1 MTLTRSEALTLN
13 FYEWEHYM
21 RGWEMYDE
29 PIYPEPPFIPFHY
42 CQPHHFSFKDDGKRP
57 TLLGKLGNLLTSKEE
72 QATLEPYQ
80 EPSPKALDTVD
91 IGYHAYLIT
100 LPKHE
105 EFSPQTTEKLIYALA
120 QTYYPVSFEII
131 ANSENINLQIVCREP
146 DYTYVYSQL
155 QAYFPNLGITESED
169 AFYNIIQDNS
179 PYAVGNLGLAEEAIR
194 PLATYQKHDLDP
206 YTGLFGILEHL
217 TEDQHVAIQIL
228 FQETQYNWA
237 ENILASVVTD
247 TGEPFFANA
256 PEMLP
261 LAQEKIEAPL
271 LGVAVRV
278 VAQDITVQASHNLSL
293 DIAHALTVM
302 SDSHFNRLTALSCE
316 KYKEHEGAIDI
327 LKRQTRRSGM
337 LLNSKELVNLIHFP
351 QPSIVSE
358 KLLRQNQASHAHK
371 RTPLYTNEEIL
382 LGFNTHKGK
391 TKPVTVT
398 HNHRLKHTHIIGATG
413 TGKSTLL
420 TNLIAQDIQQGNG
433 LCVIDP
439 HGDLIDAI
447 LHHIPDERIEDVI
460 LFDPSDT
467 EHPIGFNILS
477 AHSDIEKEILS
488 SDLVGIFRRLSTS
501 WGDQMNSVL
510 GNTILAFLESTEP
523 ATLIDLRRFL
533 LEKEFRNNFLQTVQ
547 DPNIQYYWQHEYPL
561 LKSSSIGS
569 ILTRL
574 DSFLRPKSIR
584 NMVAQPKSLDFENIL
599 DTNKILLVKLSQGL
613 IGGDNSYLL
622 GSFIVTKLQQGAMA
636 RQAKSREQRSN
647 FFLYIDEFQ
656 NFITPSMSA
665 ILSGARKY
673 HVGLIMVHQD
683 MSQLTKYDPELA
695 NAVLSNPGTRICFR
709 LGDTDAKRLEDG
721 FTHFTKD
728 DLQNLSTGEAIGRL
742 DNPNQDFNLSIEPIP
757 LPTGEDIYTRIESI
771 KHHSQSIYGTPKK
784 EVEHMLEAMYE
795 ALRTK
800 KTINPP
806 LEKGEVKEITKDTPK
821 EVHKEQPIVPAE
833 KEVPTIPE
841 PPPQEPTKDEIQ
853 KVIEHK
859 AETQHRSIQNFIKK
873 MAEVRG
879 YIATIEAL
887 TPDGKGRVDI
897 LLEKGNTTI
906 ACEVSVTTPKEWEF
920 QNIQKCIEA
929 GYSMIVSLASEKKT
943 LQKIQEEVQA
953 HIPNATIHYFTPEEL
968 ITYLDTQSAKEAS
981 TETRMKGYRV
991 KVEYNTLSHEET
1003 KTKREGI
1010 MRTILQ
1016 SIHKP

>member
-42 CQPHHFSFKDDGKRP
+42 CKPHQFSFKDDGKRP

-80 EPSPKALDTVD
+80 EPSPRALDTVD
-91 IGYHAYLIT
+91 LGYHAYLIT

-131 ANSENINLQIVCREP
+131 ANSDNINLQIVCREP
-146 DYTYVYSQL
+146 DYTYIYSQL
-155 QAYFPNLGITESED
+155 QAYFPNISITESED
-169 AFYNIIQDNS
+169 ALYNIIQDNR

-194 PLATYQKHDLDP
+194 PIATYQKHDIDS

-247 TGEPFFANA
+247 TGDPFFANA
-256 PEMLP
+256 PEMIT
-261 LAQEKIEAPL
+261 LAKEKIEAPL

-278 VAQDITVQASHNLSL
+278 VAQDITVQASYNLSL
-293 DIAHALTVM
+293 DIAQALTTM
-302 SDSHFNRLTALSCE
+302 SNSHFNRITALSCE
-316 KYKEHEGAIDI
+316 KYKEHEGAIDV

-337 LLNSKELVNLIHFP
+337 LLNSKELVNLVHFP
-351 QPSIVSE
+351 QPSISSE
-358 KLLRQNQASHAHK
+358 KLSRQNQASHALK
-371 RTPLYTNEEIL
+371 QTPSYNDDELF
-382 LGFNTHKGK
+382 LGYNTHRGA
-391 TKPVTVT
+391 TKSITIPQQ
-398 HNHRLKHTHIIGATG
+398 HRLKHTHIIGATG

-420 TNLIAQDIQQGNG
+420 INLISQDLEQGG
-433 LCVIDP
+433 GICVIDP
-439 HGDLIDAI
+439 HGDLIDTI
-447 LHHIPDERIEDVI
+447 VYHIPVERMEDVI
-460 LFDPSDT
+460 LFDPSDS

-510 GNTILAFLESTEP
+510 GNAILAFLESTEP

-533 LEKEFRNNFLQTVQ
+533 LEKEFRANFLKTVK
-547 DPNIQYYWQHEYPL
+547 DPNILYFWQHEFPL

-574 DSFLRPKSIR
+574 DSFLRPKPIR

-613 IGGDNSYLL
+613 IGNDNSYLL
-622 GSFIVTKLQQGAMA
+622 GSFIVTKIQQGAMA
-636 RQAKSREQRSN
+636 RQAKGRHERNN

-673 HVGLIMVHQD
+673 HVGLVMVHQD

-709 LGDTDAKRLEDG
+709 LGDTDARRLEDG
-721 FTHFTKD
+721 FSHFGKE
-728 DLQNLSTGEAIGRL
+728 DLQNLSTGEAIGRI
-742 DNPNQDFNLSIEPIP
+742 DNPNKDFNLSITPIP
-757 LPTGEDIYTRIESI
+757 LPEGEKIQKKVELI
-771 KHHSQSIYGTPKK
+771 KYHSQSTYGTPKE
-784 EVEHMLEAMYE
+784 EVERILEIMYE
-795 ALRTK
+795 GAKAKPTANQITK
-800 KTINPP
+800 VK
-806 LEKGEVKEITKDTPK
+806 KEIETIDVPK
-821 EVHKEQPIVPAE
+821 EVHIEQPILPTE
-833 KEVPTIPE
+833 KEVLTTQQ
-841 PPPQEPTKDEIQ
+841 PPLQEPTNEETR

-859 AETQHRSIQNFIKK
+859 ADTQHRSIQNFIKK

-879 YIATIEAL
+879 YRATIEAP

-897 LLEKGNTTI
+897 LLEKESTTI
-906 ACEVSVTTPKEWEF
+906 ACEVSVTTPKEWEL
-920 QNIQKCIEA
+920 QNIQKCLDA
-929 GYSMIVSLASEKKT
+929 GYTMIVSIASEKKT
-943 LQKIQEEVQA
+943 LTKIQEEVKA
-953 HIPNATIHYFTPEEL
+953 HIPKANIYYFTPEDL
-968 ITYLDTQSAKEAS
+968 VSYLDSQSAKEAS

-991 KVEYNTLSHEET
+991 KVEYNTLSSEET

-1010 MRTILQ
+1010 MKTIIQ
-1016 SIHKP
+1016 SIQKP